1 MKAPVRSADILIPK
15 TSFEYW
21 SVVACDQ
28 FTSDLEYWKEVERT
42 VNGHPSAYKIMLPE
56 IYLEGND
63 VEKRIDSI
71 NSTMNEYLSGGV
83 FAEYKN
89 AMIYVERTQ
98 PDGKIRQGI
107 VAAVD
112 LEEYDYSKNSKSL
125 IRATEG
131 TVLERI
137 PPRVRI
143 RKDAPLEMPH
153 VMLLID
159 DKALSVIE
167 KTGENKQDFRKL
179 YDFDLMSGGG
189 HIKGYLIPDEVCEN
203 VITALENLSD
213 KTGNGLLFAV
223 GDGNH
228 SLATAKECYERLK
241 TRIGKEAAANHP
253 SRYALAEIVN
263 IHSPAL
269 EFEPIY
275 RVLFNCDPRKVV
287 DELKETF
294 DKGNTVIKCF
304 YDGKSEEIGVKIPDG
319 MITVGALQSFID
331 ALIKKDASIKVDY
344 IHGEDEVERLSSEQ
358 GRLGFVFEG
367 IGKDT
372 LFASV
377 SKTGALPRKTFSM
390 GTAYDKRYYLEC
402 RKIK

>member
-15 TSFEYW
+15 TGFEYW

-28 FTSDLEYWKEVERT
+28 FTSDFEYWKNVERT
-42 VNGHPSAYKIMLPE
+42 VNGHPSAYRIMLPE
-56 IYLEGND
+56 IYLEGDD
-63 VEKRIDSI
+63 VEKRIESI
-71 NSTMNEYLSGGV
+71 NSTMKKYLSSNV

-89 AMIYVERTQ
+89 AMIYIERTQ

-107 VAAVD
+107 AAAVD
-112 LEEYDYSKNSKSL
+112 LEEYDYSKDSKSL

-159 DKALSVIE
+159 DKLLTVIE
-167 KTGENKQDFRKL
+167 KTGAKKQEFQKL

-189 HIKGYLIPDEVCEN
+189 HIKGYLMPAEAQKSFLS
-203 VITALENLSD
+203 ALEDLSC
-213 KTGNGLLFAV
+213 KTGTGLLFAV

-241 TRIGKEAAANHP
+241 ARIGKEAAANHP

-275 RVLFNCDPRKVV
+275 RVLFNCEPRKVI
-287 DELKETF
+287 DEMKKAFES
-294 DKGNTVIKCF
+294 GNTVIKCF
-304 YDGKSEEIGVKIPDG
+304 YGGKTEEIDVKIPDG
-319 MITVGALQSFID
+319 KITVGALQDFID
-331 ALIKKDASIKVDY
+331 RLIEKEPTVKVDY
-344 IHGEDEVERLSSEQ
+344 IHGEDEVEKLSSEQ
-358 GRLGFVFEG
+358 GRIGFVFEG

-372 LFASV
+372 LFGSV
-377 SKTGALPRKTFSM
+377 CETGALPRKTFSM